1 MGAAGGV
8 MLMLI
13 LILITL
19 LDFKSLEKK
28 VHYQ

>member
-19 LDFKSLEKK
+19 FDFKGLEKK